1 MKRVYKYEL
10 PVDGGVITIYEK
22 VIQWLEIHEQ
32 GRVPHIWAIVDD
44 EAPAEFREIVA
55 WGTGWPI
62 FDEAGFDEYL
72 GTCED
77 GLGYVWHYFTR
88 LTENEDARS

>member
-1 MKRVYKYEL
+1 MKRIFKYEL
-10 PVDGGVITIYEK
+10 PVDGGVVVIPEK
-22 VIQWLEIHEQ
+22 VIKWLEIHEQ
-32 GRVPHIWAIVDD
+32 KGWPYIWAIVDD
-44 EAPAEFREIVA
+44 EAPAELREIVA
-55 WGTGWPI
+55 WGTGWVAPK
-62 FDEAGFDEYL
+62 DDCEYL